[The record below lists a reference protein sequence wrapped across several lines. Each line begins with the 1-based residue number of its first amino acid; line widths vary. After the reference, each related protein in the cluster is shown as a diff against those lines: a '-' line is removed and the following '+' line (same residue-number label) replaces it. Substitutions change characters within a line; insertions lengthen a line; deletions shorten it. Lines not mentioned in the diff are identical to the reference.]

1 MNFYNLKFLTL
12 EFVHPF
18 VHLLKLTK
26 ADLSENNLIIKFVC
40 QYMEAYLEEKRFK
53 IHNLAPC

>member
-1 MNFYNLKFLTL
+1 MNFYDLKLLTL
-12 EFVHPF
+12 EF

-26 ADLSENNLIIKFVC
+26 ADLSENNLIMKFVC

>member
-1 MNFYNLKFLTL
+1 MNCYNLKFLTL

-53 IHNLAPC
+53 IHNLAP

>member
-26 ADLSENNLIIKFVC
+26 ADLSENNLINNFDALFVN
-40 QYMEAYLEEKRFK
+40 
-53 IHNLAPC
+53 I